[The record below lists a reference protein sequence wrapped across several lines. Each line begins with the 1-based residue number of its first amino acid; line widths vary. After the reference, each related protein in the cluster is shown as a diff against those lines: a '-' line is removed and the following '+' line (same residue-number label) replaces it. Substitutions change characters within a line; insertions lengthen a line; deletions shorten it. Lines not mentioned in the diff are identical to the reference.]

1 MKNKLLES
9 VLNCEVKITPWEYFI
24 LHNPLTEEQIKEIK
38 TADIDRVNYVNDG
51 TRSGNKSGKGNLNH
65 NVREY
70 IEKDNSKKYP
80 HLIQFIEGL
89 RSKEVREAIASLIK
103 RKDNFKNS
111 YVRLEVLHDQKSF
124 WLEPHC
130 DIKEKLIS
138 SLIYINDTNENE
150 NLGTDLY
157 NENLELID
165 TVPFK
170 HNLGY
175 IFSGPNKWHG
185 VEKNKQ
191 IKIERRGIQL
201 NYVTFKTD
209 WPV

>member
-9 VLNCEVKITPWEYFI
+9 LLSCEIRANPWTYFI
-24 LHNPLTEEQIKEIK
+24 LHEPLTQEQVKEIK
-38 TADIDRVNYVNDG
+38 TANISRDNYVNDG
-51 TRSGNKSGKGNLNH
+51 TRSGNKAGKGNLNH

-70 IEKDNSKKYP
+70 IEKNNYKKYP
-80 HLIQFIEGL
+80 HLTQFIDDL
-89 RSKEVREAIASLIK
+89 RSKEIREVIAGLIQ

-111 YVRLEVLHDQKSF
+111 YVRLEVLNDQKSF
-124 WLEPHC
+124 WLQPHC

-138 SLIYINDTNENE
+138 SLIYINDTNEDE

-157 NENLELID
+157 NEKLELID

-185 VEKNKQ
+185 VEKNKN
-191 IKIERRGIQL
+191 IKVERRGIQL